1 MITRCPGCG
10 AWLFVRAG
18 HQPDPCTACQV
29 WAVLNR
35 RSIGADQHMSHDLN
49 RWDA

>member
-29 WAVLNR
+29 WAVLNGR
-35 RSIGADQHMSHDLN
+35 AR
-49 RWDA
+49 